1 MTASD
6 PPPVPTHDHSI
17 HAAFGPPPTDLQA
30 TAAMGVGIVSLLL
43 AGLISLLFG
52 ALVNEGRLSQAGI
65 GLSAAAEALVM
76 AISTGLFSALVP
88 TRRLKLI
95 GVIASLLLA
104 AADGA
109 TMSMHGDGIMLLR
122 GAAGIPEGILLWIT
136 ISMIARTAT
145 PERWAAVLFT
155 ASTISQVI
163 AAAALTTFLMPRFG
177 ANGGFGLLAISGLAC
192 VVFCLFIPSQ
202 FTPLPKGES
211 ESGLPPPRGWLAMAS
226 ILLMA
231 SAGAAV
237 GVYLQ
242 PIAQAHGLSPAL
254 ANTSVTVQLTAQIA
268 GGAIATLVAG
278 RVRYLWIFV
287 GGTLAWLATWLLFGV
302 ATPVWVVFAAMALHG
317 IVVLVVPPFFIPMTI
332 EVDATRRTAVQSG
345 AVQLL
350 AAAIG
355 PALAA
360 VVVGD
365 KDVHG
370 VLWMG
375 AALLVGGLGLAAV
388 LHYTAHR
395 EDKGT

>member
-1 MTASD
+1 MSATD
-6 PPPVPTHDHSI
+6 LPPAHDHSI
-17 HAAFGPPPTDLQA
+17 HSAFGPPPTDLQA
-30 TAAMGVGIVSLLL
+30 AAAMGVGVVSLLL

-52 ALVNEGRLSQAGI
+52 ALVNEGRLSQSGI

-95 GVIASLLLA
+95 GAVASLLLA
-104 AADGA
+104 SADGA
-109 TMSMHGDGIMLLR
+109 TMAMRGDGIMLLR
-122 GAAGIPEGILLWIT
+122 GAAGIPEGVLLWIT

-155 ASTISQVI
+155 ASTLSQVVV
-163 AAAALTTFLMPRFG
+163 AGLLTLLMPRFG
-177 ANGGFGLLAISGLAC
+177 ANAGFSVLAASGLAC
-192 VVFCLFIPSQ
+192 VAFCLFIPEQ

-211 ESGLPPPRGWLAMAS
+211 ESGLPPPRGWLAMSS
-226 ILLMA
+226 ILLIA

-237 GVYLQ
+237 GVYLE
-242 PIAQAHGLSPAL
+242 PIAQQHGLSPAL
-254 ANTSVTVQLTAQIA
+254 ANTAVTVQLTAQIL
-268 GGAIATLVAG
+268 GGALVAVVAG
-278 RVRYLWIFV
+278 RVRYLWVFV

-302 ATPVWVVFAAMALHG
+302 ATPVWVLFAAMALHG
-317 IVVLVVPPFFIPMTI
+317 IIVLVIPPFFIPMTI

-350 AAAIG
+350 AAAVG
-355 PALAA
+355 PLLAA
-360 VVVGD
+360 LVVGD

-370 VLWMG
+370 ALWMG

-388 LHYTAHR
+388 LHYTAHT
-395 EDKGT
+395 KAP

>member
-6 PPPVPTHDHSI
+6 IAPADDHTI

-30 TAAMGVGIVSLLL
+30 TAAIGVGVVSLLL
-43 AGLISLLFG
+43 SGLISLVFG

-65 GLSAAAEALVM
+65 GLSAASEALVM
-76 AISTGLFSALVP
+76 AITTGLFSALVP
-88 TRRLKLI
+88 TKRLKLI
-95 GVIASLLLA
+95 GALASAALA
-104 AADGA
+104 SADA
-109 TMSMHGDGIMLLR
+109 STMVMHGGGIMLLR
-122 GAAGIPEGILLWIT
+122 AAAGIPEGILLWIT

-155 ASTISQVI
+155 ASTISQVV
-163 AAAALTTFLMPRFG
+163 AAGLLTALLMPRFG
-177 ANGGFGLLAISGLAC
+177 ANGGFAVLSASGLLC
-192 VVFCLFIPSQ
+192 VVFCLMIPDQ

-211 ESGLPPPRGWLAMAS
+211 ESGAPPPRGWLAMAS
-226 ILLMA
+226 ILLIA

-242 PIAQAHGLSPAL
+242 PIALAHGLSPTQ
-254 ANTSVTVQLTAQIA
+254 ANTAVTVQLTAQII
-268 GGAIATLVAG
+268 GGALAALVAG

-287 GGTLAWLATWLLFGV
+287 GGTAGWLAVWLLFGV
-302 ATPVWVVFAAMALHG
+302 AAPVWVLFAAMAVHG
-317 IVVLVVPPFFIPMTI
+317 MVVLLVPPFFIPMTI

-355 PALAA
+355 PLLAA
-360 VVVGD
+360 LVVGD

-375 AALLVGGLGLAAV
+375 AGLLVGGLGLAAV

-395 EDKGT
+395 EGGAG